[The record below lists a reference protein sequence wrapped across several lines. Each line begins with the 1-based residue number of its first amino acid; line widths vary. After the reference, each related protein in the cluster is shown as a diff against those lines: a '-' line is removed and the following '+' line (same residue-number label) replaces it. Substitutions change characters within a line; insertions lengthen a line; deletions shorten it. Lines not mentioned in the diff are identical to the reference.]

1 MPQYAFCSRFLFKLL
16 SLFLSILSV
25 IREIKFVLG
34 KYYNHSLCHYIFLS
48 KHMAD
53 GINEWINEILAH
65 LILFVCVSLR
75 TANNILKNKIDK
87 WEQYIKT

>member
-34 KYYNHSLCHYIFLS
+34 KYYNHSLCYYIFLS

-53 GINEWINEILAH
+53 GINEWINEILKH
-65 LILFVCVSLR
+65 LILFLYVSLR
-75 TANNILKNKIDK
+75 TANNILKSKIDK
-87 WEQYIKT
+87 WEKYIKT